1 VWEGWKDPA
10 TEEWLRTCTII
21 TGEPNELVA
30 QVHTRMPVILG
41 PQSPYGNLFP
51 LPSNLPDATPWEGSD
66 DETLAHNH
74 YRRSLGRGGQLR
86 SPGAFASV
94 PTASL

>member
-1 VWEGWKDPA
+1 MGIYSPF
-10 TEEWLRTCTII
+10 
-21 TGEPNELVA
+21 
-30 QVHTRMPVILG
+30 
-41 PQSPYGNLFP
+41 PQTFLT
-51 LPSNLPDATPWEGSD
+51 LLWEGSD

-94 PTASL
+94 STASL